1 MKPPPQ
7 SQACAACRSMDGKLL
22 GPSFQHIASKYK
34 GRADAV
40 NYLSGK
46 IKAGG
51 QGVWGAMA
59 MPSP

>member
-1 MKPPPQ
+1 
-7 SQACAACRSMDGKLL
+7 MDGKLL